1 MVDNFKLIDSGLSVS
16 ESDIDALEVLV
27 GFRFPEEFRQ
37 LYLSSNGGS
46 PSREFW
52 AEDDNYEPI
61 RVEDFKFIARA
72 GAPDKSETKYIG
84 GCFDFMVRKK
94 VLPPQLV
101 PFAVDEAGNFIC
113 FEKWTGKVVYFAVDV
128 FQPDVDMHINHI
140 NAQKILSLSF
150 SVFVSSL
157 VDEDDVDF

>member
-1 MVDNFKLIDSGLSVS
+1 MNSFKLINSGLSVS

-27 GFRFPEEFRQ
+27 EFRFPAEFRQ
-37 LYLSSNGGS
+37 LYLFSNGGS

-61 RVEDFKFIARA
+61 RVEDFKIIARVD
-72 GAPDKSETKYIG
+72 APDKSETKYIG

-94 VLPPQLV
+94 VLPSQLV

-113 FEKWTGKVVYFAVDV
+113 FEKGTGKVIYFAVDV

-140 NAQKILSLSF
+140 NAKNPIAVIF
-150 SVFVSSL
+150 G
-157 VDEDDVDF
+157 DF